1 MIKRTLFFS
10 NPVYLNLQN
19 SQLIISYPDKDKER
33 KSVPIEDIGLVLL
46 EDQQITITN
55 GALNALLENKC
66 AVITCDSNHL
76 PTGLFLPLDGGSTQS
91 ERFRYQIEATA
102 PLKKQL
108 WQQTIQNKIYN
119 QAAHLDQRKIHCD
132 NMYQWSKSVRS
143 GDPDNLEGRA
153 AAYYWQN
160 LFPESYQFNRHRKGV
175 YPNNLLNYGYAIL
188 RAAVAR
194 SLVSSGLLPTLGIF
208 HRNKYNAYC
217 LADDI
222 MEPYRPYV
230 DRLVYDLLA
239 EFPEDQ
245 ELNTALKMRLLTI
258 PQLDVSFEDNTSP
271 LLVGLHRST
280 ASLARCY
287 EGVSRKISY
296 PIL

>member
-55 GALNALLENKC
+55 GALNALLENKS
-66 AVITCDSNHL
+66 AIITCDSNHL

-91 ERFRYQIEATA
+91 ERFRYQIEASA

-143 GDPDNLEGRA
+143 GDPDNLEVRA

-160 LFPESYQFNRHRKGV
+160 LFPESYQFSRHRKGV
-175 YPNNLLNYGYAIL
+175 YPNSLLNYGYAIL

-230 DRLVYDLLA
+230 DRLVYDLLD

-287 EGVSRKISY
+287 EGISRKISY